1 MLWEHMQ
8 QGHSQ
13 SRPRR
18 VVFGC
23 MTPVH
28 LRIREQRERKG
39 WTQLEL
45 ARAARVPQST
55 ISRLERRPVSRLDVP
70 ILEQIAAA
78 LEVPLSR
85 LMKVD

>member
-1 MLWEHMQ
+1 MY
-8 QGHSQ
+8 
-13 SRPRR
+13 
-18 VVFGC
+18 
-23 MTPVH
+23 

-55 ISRLERRPVSRLDVP
+55 ISRLERRAVSRLDVP
-70 ILEQIAAA
+70 LLEQIAAA

-85 LMKVD
+85 LLKVE

>member
-1 MLWEHMQ
+1 
-8 QGHSQ
+8 
-13 SRPRR
+13 
-18 VVFGC
+18 
-23 MTPVH
+23 MTPVY

-55 ISRLERRPVSRLDVP
+55 ISRLERRAVSRLDVP
-70 ILEQIAAA
+70 LLEQIAAA

-85 LMKVD
+85 LLKVE